1 MDTLLGQG
9 LGWTSFSNGVQEEG
23 VKRDGGVSVWGCNQ
37 VVTKLPQGS
46 TTR

>member
-1 MDTLLGQG
+1 MDLGRG

-23 VKRDGGVSVWGCNQ
+23 VRGEGGVWVCNQ
-37 VVTKLPQGS
+37 VDTWLPQGS